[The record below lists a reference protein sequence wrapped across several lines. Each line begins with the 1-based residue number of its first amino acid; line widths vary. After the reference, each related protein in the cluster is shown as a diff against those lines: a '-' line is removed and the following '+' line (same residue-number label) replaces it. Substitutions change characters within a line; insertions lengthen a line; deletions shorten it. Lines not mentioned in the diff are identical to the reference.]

1 MGDMP
6 LRFRGNGRGPAQST
20 APQRGFGGRLREGA
34 WSGCGGGEVFSLW
47 LPLSGPRGRQGSRR
61 CLCSNEAIICLRG
74 GNVKGWVTLLK
85 NPAVSPRIEQK
96 NTPWKPLPTVCFFSY
111 SHYSAR
117 LCTDPCRQSMETFIP
132 SCRVRV
138 APMAPTMTALFRL
151 SPTTAAWLPM
161 PFSSVMTP
169 MASRM

>member
-61 CLCSNEAIICLRG
+61 CLCSNEGIICLRG
-74 GNVKGWVTLLK
+74 GIVKADLMEILRISRHTPPPPEGSLLGRGLFR
-85 NPAVSPRIEQK
+85 AFQAAGA
-96 NTPWKPLPTVCFFSY
+96 
-111 SHYSAR
+111 HSAR

-132 SCRVRV
+132 SCKVRV